1 MIRRSAI
8 LLACAVCLL
17 TWTAS
22 AFAAANDCDRA
33 CLKTA
38 LEQYMTAVTMHKPA
52 AAPLFAGFRQT
63 ENAVVVPLGSGVWKT
78 VTALGKVQRRY
89 LDAVSGQA
97 AYYGTVEEGS
107 AAAVVTVR
115 IRVEDRKITE
125 AEWFI
130 ARQNDPGLNG
140 PAQPGQPPPNLW
152 NPEAL
157 ASNPPPDR
165 VLPKAARASREL
177 LLAITNSYFDG
188 ITSHD
193 GSIVMADLRCDRVEN
208 GTSMGSRGGGGGG
221 GRGGAGRGAQTA
233 PAPAPSPAQP
243 ALSSCAS
250 GFANLNVQ
258 LVAARRYPVV
268 DEEAGVVLALAVFI
282 RRPGST
288 TARNAFSEWF
298 VIDDAKIQKIYTAM
312 FYPTPELPV
321 PNWPPYEGNWPL
333 PAGIVPAP
341 AQAPARGGQ

>member
-1 MIRRSAI
+1 MARHLTISVTCVVLLIATSAP
-8 LLACAVCLL
+8 V
-17 TWTAS
+17 
-22 AFAAANDCDRA
+22 FAADDCDRA
-33 CLKTA
+33 CLKNA
-38 LEQYMTAVTMHKPA
+38 LDQYMMAVTTHKPS

-63 ENAVVVPLGSGVWKT
+63 ENAVVVPLGSGVWKS

-107 AAAVVTVR
+107 SSAVVTVR
-115 IRVEDRKITE
+115 VRVEDRKITE
-125 AEWFI
+125 AEWYI
-130 ARQNDPGLNG
+130 ARATDPGMNG
-140 PAQPGQPPPNLW
+140 PAQPGQPPPNLFS
-152 NPEAL
+152 PDGL

-165 VLPKAARASREL
+165 VLPKSARASREL

-188 ITSHD
+188 ITSHN
-193 GSIVMADLRCDRVEN
+193 GAIVMADPRCDRVEN
-208 GTSMGSRGGGGGG
+208 GTSMGSRGGGGTRGG
-221 GRGGAGRGAQTA
+221 GAQGRGGQAA
-233 PAPAPSPAQP
+233 PAPAPAAAEP
-243 ALSSCAS
+243 ALSACAR

-258 LVAARRYPVV
+258 LVAARRMPVV

-298 VIDDAKIQKIYTAM
+298 VIDDNKIRQIYTAM
-312 FYPTPELPV
+312 YYPPPDLPV

-333 PAGIVPAP
+333 PAGIIPTPA
-341 AQAPARGGQ
+341 AGPAR